1 MAPNRAGAL
10 LFKKKQPSMGEGG
23 IPKSPVFLSPSG
35 WVVVDEFRFWQ
46 LFSHPYVYS
55 SGLDDAAK
63 LSSPPSFPFQGV
75 ILMYAYPSRAGNNW
89 HTRKPSVR
97 RLDAISKQCF
107 HSMHNE
113 RHVIG
118 LLQVLDRIPKSIGAM
133 VR

>member
-10 LFKKKQPSMGEGG
+10 LSKKNNNHWGRGG
-23 IPKSPVFLSPSG
+23 IPKSPGFLSPSG

-55 SGLDDAAK
+55 SGLDDAAE

-75 ILMYAYPSRAGNNW
+75 ILIYPSRAGNNW